1 MIARRKDYSK
11 KEPSRGSHKIYIV
24 CEGTGT
30 EPGYFRFFDGL
41 SSNLQIIT
49 IPPENG
55 TDPVKLME
63 LAQMVFFGDNRRYA
77 VDYLQNDR
85 VWFIIDTD
93 SWEKEGKIEP
103 LRKFCDELNSG
114 ISIQFDEV
122 KSYPAWNVA
131 QSNPSFEI
139 WLYYHFYSEKPTDA
153 DVEKSITF
161 KEFVHASIHGGFDF
175 NTDQSRLSDAITNA
189 ESNFSVNTI
198 SNSPELYSTEMHILG
213 KEIYSFVKNDLA
225 KLKNKLR

>member
-1 MIARRKDYSK
+1 M
-11 KEPSRGSHKIYIV
+11 
-24 CEGTGT
+24 
-30 EPGYFRFFDGL
+30 L
-41 SSNLQIIT
+41 LII
-49 IPPENG
+49 
-55 TDPVKLME
+55 
-63 LAQMVFFGDNRRYA
+63 
-77 VDYLQNDR
+77 
-85 VWFIIDTD
+85 FI
-93 SWEKEGKIEP
+93 
-103 LRKFCDELNSG
+103 
-114 ISIQFDEV
+114 
-122 KSYPAWNVA
+122 A